1 MRATCATG
9 FSQRHYEV
17 LSPEMVYYSQSYP
30 PEPPDIFRCWGIFL
44 AKNAKDAIRQA
55 VASEEFR
62 EWVGEARG
70 DHVPPFKGLRATR
83 CLCEHGVC
91 WACSGSD
98 ERTSCQQCEEACQAE
113 DGGRWLDDLREA
125 QQ

>member
-1 MRATCATG
+1 MTTCATG
-9 FSQRHYEV
+9 SSQRHYEV
-17 LSPEMVYYSQSYP
+17 VSPEITSYSQYS

-44 AKNAKDAIRQA
+44 AKDAKDAIRQA

-62 EWVGEARG
+62 EWVDEARG

-91 WACSGSD
+91 WGCKDSD
-98 ERTSCQQCEEACQAE
+98 ERTSCQQCEEALQAE
-113 DGGRWLDDLREA
+113 DESRWFEELREA
-125 QQ
+125 QS